1 MKKSKVLLRFVKF
14 SIALKIE
21 FFRNIIKKMKSNV
34 ATFATPDVPLT
45 ELTTLVDKLESDFNN
60 SQDGA
65 RGAKADMR
73 KSNLAA
79 NEGFK
84 TQAAYVDRIAKGDEA
99 IILSSGFESSKQPDP
114 AIRPIFGAEAGE
126 NPGDVKLFCKA
137 VSGAKSYAWQYCKD
151 PLSADGSTFIYA
163 GVSTQ
168 ANFTVTDLT
177 SLVKYWFRFAAVTS
191 DGMQA
196 WSDPIMKVAP

>member
-21 FFRNIIKKMKSNV
+21 FFRNIIKKMKGN
-34 ATFATPDVPLT
+34 AIFATPDVSLT
-45 ELTTLVDKLESDFNN
+45 ELTAMVDKLESDFND
-60 SQDGA
+60 SQSGA
-65 RGAKADMR
+65 HDAKAEMR

-99 IILSSGFESSKQPDP
+99 IILSSGFTASKQPDP

-126 NPGDVKLFCKA
+126 KPGDIKLFRKA
-137 VSGAKSYAWQYCKD
+137 FSGAKSYAWQYCKD
-151 PLSADGSTFIYA
+151 PLSADDSTFIYA

-168 ANFTVTDLT
+168 ASFVVSNLT
-177 SLVKYWFRFAAVTS
+177 SQAKYWFRVAAVTS

-196 WSDPIMKVAP
+196 WSEPIMKVAP